1 MLTKDSLVRQIKLFT
16 QVSPDIED
24 SVNPTYKRY
33 LAKCSKLLE
42 YDIELTTMQECAKDE
57 DYYLHLEEIKKEID
71 KITSKV

>member
-24 SVNPTYKRY
+24 SVNPAYKRY

-42 YDIELTTMQECAKDE
+42 YDIELTTLQGCAKDE
-57 DYYLHLEEIKKEID
+57 DYYLRLKEIKEEID
-71 KITSKV
+71 KITKKV